1 MSNLLSK
8 REMEVSLLVAA
19 GYSDVQ
25 IARELTITARTA
37 QEYVARIM
45 EKTRTPNRTSAVVSL
60 LIDGH
65 INTSSV
71 NLLRKNPEF

>member
-8 REMEVSLLVAA
+8 RESEVSLLIAA

-25 IARELTITARTA
+25 IARKLSIATCTA
-37 QEYVARIM
+37 QGYVNKIL
-45 EKTRTPNRTSAVVSL
+45 EKTKTPNRTSAIVSL

-71 NLLRKNPEF
+71 DLLRKNPEF